1 KPESLEEKGKLSTGS
16 THGLWVLSDGR
27 RGWLID
33 ATTRSTL
40 KQRMKF
46 SVIIPTYNRAND
58 LRPTLS
64 SLAEISSRDPWELIV
79 VDNNS
84 TDETGDVVRQ
94 AQSWFPVPLRYIFEG
109 NQGRCAA
116 LNAGIIEST
125 GEILVTTDDDV
136 RVDEDWLDRAAEGLL
151 LCHCD
156 YIGGKVLPMWGRT
169 RPGWLPNRGGRHWS
183 VIALL
188 E

>member
-1 KPESLEEKGKLSTGS
+1 
-16 THGLWVLSDGR
+16 
-27 RGWLID
+27 
-33 ATTRSTL
+33 
-40 KQRMKF
+40 MKF

-151 LCHCD
+151 GCGRGD
-156 YIGGKVLPMWGRT
+156 RSTGRVGNGGFRPRASEEQEQERGRGAAVH
-169 RPGWLPNRGGRHWS
+169 PDPL
-183 VIALL
+183 
-188 E
+188 